1 MSLEQMV
8 NCFPNRETFENTN
21 AILARIAGALEN
33 GGGKVYETN
42 FAEVNKNVNLGL
54 GPILYPV
61 GTEFV
66 AYKAHT
72 AVASVGGQ
80 NTGVTAVSINAETFL
95 SAIDIVDRK
104 VKKFEYNGAWYYNGE
119 AVNPSVYGLSLT
131 GTPKTSDTILVSM
144 TCTKII
150 WVVRAHNHHA
160 TVSDAKY
167 TMTIEMKWL
176 YGTDTTYKSVVFDA
190 SEAFYTHESD
200 TALAIGTYNFSLP
213 TTYDK
218 WNAGSY
224 HFTTTK
230 THPKNA
236 QFCLSGYASTA
247 LTSLKVRIYDGGF
260 NDTVVSEELTITS
273 GADGTSLGV
282 MGTELNHWQRVSYGS
297 NNNAQS
303 NCRQFLNSTAPQ
315 GQVCKQMT
323 KYDRKP
329 SWETGTDNAYA
340 GFLHGMGQD
349 FLNAIAT
356 AVVPC
361 RTNSIFEIASLDG
374 TAFAL
379 NQTYNLHD
387 KVFLLSRPE
396 IWGDWDSASV
406 KDGTLLEFYD
416 GLTNLERIKY
426 DEFGVAR
433 HAWVRSPYP
442 GFAYIERFVNLTTG
456 AVDSYNSARD
466 ANGVAAA
473 CVIGG
478 NQ

>member
-1 MSLEQMV
+1 MSASDVLLK
-8 NCFPNRETFENTN
+8 FPNRETFENTN

-33 GGGKVYETN
+33 GGSKVYETN

-54 GPILYPV
+54 GPIMYPV
-61 GTEFV
+61 GTEFT

-72 AVASVGGQ
+72 AAASVGGQ
-80 NTGVTAVSINAETFL
+80 NQGVTAVTINAETFL
-95 SAIDIVDRK
+95 SAIDTVDRK
-104 VKKFEYNGAWYYNGE
+104 VKVFEYNGAWYYNGE
-119 AVNPSVYGLSLT
+119 AVNPSTYGLTLT
-131 GTPKTSDTILVSM
+131 GTPATGDTILVNM

-160 TVSDAKY
+160 TVSGAKY

-176 YGTDTTYKSVVFDA
+176 YGTDTTYKAVVFDA
-190 SEAFYTHESD
+190 PEAFYTHESD
-200 TALAIGTYNFSLP
+200 TALAIGTYNFNLP

-218 WNAGSY
+218 WAAGNY
-224 HFTTTK
+224 QFTTTK
-230 THPKNA
+230 THPKGA
-236 QFCLSGYASTA
+236 QFCLSGQAGTV
-247 LTSLKVRIYDGGF
+247 LTSLKVRIYDNGF
-260 NDTVVSEELTITS
+260 NDSVVSEELTITS
-273 GADGTSLGV
+273 GNGGTSLGA

-303 NCRQFLNSTAPQ
+303 NCRQFLNSIAPQ
-315 GQVCKQMT
+315 GSVCQQMT

-340 GFLHGMGQD
+340 GFLHGMGRD

-356 AVVPC
+356 TVVPC
-361 RTNSIFEIASLDG
+361 RTNNVFEIASLDG
-374 TAFAL
+374 TAFATG
-379 NQTYNLHD
+379 QTYELHD

-396 IWGDWDSASV
+396 IWGDWDSASL
-406 KDGTLLEFYD
+406 KDGTQLEFYN

-426 DEFGVAR
+426 DEWGVAR
-433 HAWVRSPYP
+433 NAWVRSPSPSNAGIGRVVDY
-442 GFAYIERFVNLTTG
+442 TTG
-456 AVDSYNSARD
+456 AVNVSYASFAL
-466 ANGVAAA
+466 GVAAA

>member
-1 MSLEQMV
+1 MNASDVLLK
-8 NCFPNRETFENTN
+8 FPNRETFENTN

-33 GGGKVYETN
+33 GGSKVYETN

-54 GPILYPV
+54 GPIMYPV
-61 GTEFV
+61 GTEFT

-72 AVASVGGQ
+72 AAASVGGQ
-80 NTGVTAVSINAETFL
+80 NQGVTAVTINAETFL
-95 SAIDIVDRK
+95 SAIDTVDRK
-104 VKKFEYNGAWYYNGE
+104 VKVFEYNGAWYYNGE
-119 AVNPSVYGLSLT
+119 AVNPSTYGLTLT
-131 GTPKTSDTILVSM
+131 GTPATGDTILVNM

-160 TVSDAKY
+160 TVSGAKY

-176 YGTDTTYKSVVFDA
+176 YGTDTTYKAVVFDA
-190 SEAFYTHESD
+190 PEAFYTHESD
-200 TALAIGTYNFSLP
+200 TALAIGTYNFNLP

-218 WNAGSY
+218 WAAGNY
-224 HFTTTK
+224 QFTTTK
-230 THPKNA
+230 THPKGA
-236 QFCLSGYASTA
+236 QFCLSGVASTV
-247 LTSLKVRIYDGGF
+247 LTSLKVRIYDDGF

-273 GADGTSLGV
+273 GNGGTSLGA

-315 GQVCKQMT
+315 GSVCKQMT

-340 GFLHGMGQD
+340 GFLHGMGRD

-356 AVVPC
+356 TVVPC
-361 RTNSIFEIASLDG
+361 RTNNVFEIASLDG
-374 TAFAL
+374 TAFATG
-379 NQTYNLHD
+379 QTYELHD

-396 IWGDWDSASV
+396 IWGDWDSASL
-406 KDGTLLEFYD
+406 KDGTQLEFYN

-426 DEFGVAR
+426 DEWGVA
-433 HAWVRSPYP
+433 HPAWVRSPSPSY
-442 GFAYIERFVNLTTG
+442 AYYERDVGNTTG
-456 AVDSYNSARD
+456 AVGNYI
-466 ANGVAAA
+466 ANLAIGVAAA

>member
-1 MSLEQMV
+1 MSVSDVLLK
-8 NCFPNRETFENTN
+8 FPNRETFENTN

-80 NTGVTAVSINAETFL
+80 NTGVTSVSINAETFL
-95 SAIDIVDRK
+95 SAIDTVDRK
-104 VKKFEYNGAWYYNGE
+104 VKVFEYNGAWYYNGE
-119 AVNPSVYGLSLT
+119 AVNPSTYGLTLT
-131 GTPKTSDTILVSM
+131 GTPATGDTILVNM

-160 TVSDAKY
+160 TVSGAKY

-176 YGTDTTYKSVVFDA
+176 YGTDTTYKTVVFDA
-190 SEAFYTHESD
+190 PEAFYAHESD
-200 TALAIGTYNFSLP
+200 TALAIGTYNFNLP

-218 WNAGSY
+218 WVAGNY
-224 HFTTTK
+224 QFTTAK
-230 THPKNA
+230 THPKGA

-260 NDTVVSEELTITS
+260 NDIVVSEELTITAGS
-273 GADGTSLGV
+273 DGTSLGA
-282 MGTELNHWQRVSYGS
+282 MGTELNHCQRVSYGS

-303 NCRQFLNSTAPQ
+303 NCRQFLNSTSPQ
-315 GQVCKQMT
+315 GSVCKQMT

-329 SWETGTDNAYA
+329 SWETGSDNAYA
-340 GFLHGMGQD
+340 GFLHGMGKD

-361 RTNSIFEIASLDG
+361 RTNNVFETNSLDG
-374 TAFAL
+374 TAFATG
-379 NQTYNLHD
+379 QTYNLHD

-426 DEFGVAR
+426 DEFGVA
-433 HAWVRSPYP
+433 HYAWVRSPSP
-442 GFAYIERFVNLTTG
+442 GSANLERYVGGTTG
-456 AVDSYNSARD
+456 AVGYNGAD
-466 ANGVAAA
+466 GANGVAAA

>member
-1 MSLEQMV
+1 MSMESMLLA
-8 NCFPNRETFENTN
+8 FPNRETFENTN

-54 GPILYPV
+54 GEILYPV
-61 GTEFV
+61 GTEFIG
-66 AYKAHT
+66 YKAHT

-80 NTGVTAVSINAETFL
+80 NTGVTAVTINAETFL
-95 SAIDIVDRK
+95 SAIDTVDRK
-104 VKKFEYNGAWYYNGE
+104 VKVFEYNGAWYYNGE
-119 AVNPSVYGLSLT
+119 AVSPSVYGLTLT
-131 GTPKTSDTILVSM
+131 GTPVTGDTILVNM
-144 TCTKII
+144 TCTKLV
-150 WVVRAHNHHA
+150 WVVRGHNHHA
-160 TVSDAKY
+160 TVSGAKY

-176 YGTDTTYKSVVFDA
+176 YGTDTAYKTLVFDA
-190 SEAFYTHESD
+190 PEAFYTHESD
-200 TALAIGTYNFSLP
+200 TALAAGTYNFNLP

-218 WNAGSY
+218 WPAGSY
-224 HFTTTK
+224 QFTTTK

-236 QFCLSGYASTA
+236 QFCLSGNAGMA
-247 LTSLKVRIYDGGF
+247 MTSLKVRIYDGGF
-260 NDTVVSEELTITS
+260 DDTTVSEELAITAGS
-273 GADGTSLGV
+273 GGTSLGA

-303 NCRQFLNSTAPQ
+303 NCRQFLNSTAQQ
-315 GQVCKQMT
+315 GKVCKQMT

-329 SWETGTDNAYA
+329 SWDTGTDNAYA
-340 GFLHGMGQD
+340 GFLHGMGKD

-356 AVVPC
+356 AVVSC
-361 RTNSIFEIASLDG
+361 RTNNVFEIASLDG
-374 TAFAL
+374 TAFATG
-379 NQTYNLHD
+379 QTYELHD

-396 IWGDWDSASV
+396 IWGDWDSASL
-406 KDGTLLEFYD
+406 KDGTQLEYYN

-433 HAWVRSPYP
+433 TAWVRSPYP
-442 GFAYIERFVNLTTG
+442 SLAHSERTVNGATG
-456 AVDSYNSARD
+456 AVYGDYAFNAI
-466 ANGVAAA
+466 GVVAA